1 MGGIM
6 SIYRPELQN
15 FGIKPY
21 LPLNVTHEKH
31 IGNRATDFTAMGN
44 KITETG
50 KKIGADAVIRS
61 GTFTE
66 AMLGALDKVSAYS
79 QYASNM
85 GQAALLEPDS
95 VNVEDVMVAQA
106 EANLSLN
113 VTRNVLNRLVQS
125 WRDLINT
132 R

>member
-1 MGGIM
+1 M
-6 SIYRPELQN
+6 SIYRPELKSL
-15 FGIKPY
+15 GIRPD
-21 LPLNVTHEKH
+21 LSLRVTHPKH
-31 IGNRATDFTAMGN
+31 MSFQKESFISMGN

-66 AMLGALDKVSAYS
+66 AMLGALDNVSAYQQFS
-79 QYASNM
+79 S
-85 GQAALLEPDS
+85 GLTQAAITDPDS
-95 VNVEDVMVAQA
+95 VNVEDISMAQA
-106 EANLSLN
+106 QESISLN
-113 VTRNVLNRLVQS
+113 ITRNVLNRLVQS

>member
-1 MGGIM
+1 M
-6 SIYRPELQN
+6 SILRPELN
-15 FGIKPY
+15 FGNTPY
-21 LPLNVTHEKH
+21 LPMSVTHEKH
-31 IGNRATDFTAMGN
+31 MSVKKTEFSAMGN

-66 AMLGALDKVSAYS
+66 SMLGALDKVSAYE
-79 QYASNM
+79 QFAS
-85 GQAALLEPDS
+85 GLSQAALIDPDL
-95 VNVEDVMVAQA
+95 VNVEDVTIAQA
-106 EANLSLN
+106 EAAMSLN
-113 VTRNVLNRLVQS
+113 IARNVLNRVVQS